1 MTVRVGFLGAGFIA
15 TFHSK
20 MLKGAA
26 DAGLDVAWAGVHDP
40 DADKVAAFAAA
51 SGAPVCATEAEVLD
65 RSDAVFVCTWTAEHP
80 RLVDAVVERSLPIF
94 CEKPLATDLD
104 GALAMT
110 RAVEAAGVTNQVGLV
125 LRRSPA
131 LLFAK
136 QLIDDELSGEPMSVV
151 FRDDQYLPVQGQYGS
166 DWRADP
172 AKAGSGALLEHSI
185 HDIDVLE
192 WLLGPVATV
201 NGLSA
206 EQHGLAGIE
215 DNVAVSFAFASGAL
229 GVLTSVWH
237 DLLERP
243 SLRRIEV
250 FCERLHVV
258 IEGDWFGPVHWT
270 RAGGESGTIEG
281 AELFGA
287 AVGADDPD
295 DGNPDAAFVRAVAE
309 DRPAAP
315 TFADALRAHVVTDA
329 IYRSAAAGGAPVS
342 VPPGLPDHT

>member
-26 DAGLDVAWAGVHDP
+26 DSGLDVAWAGVHDP
-40 DADKVAAFAAA
+40 DADKVAAFAGA
-51 SGAPVCATEAEVLD
+51 SGAPACATEAEVLD

-80 RLVDAVVERSLPIF
+80 RLVDAVVERRLPVF
-94 CEKPLATDLD
+94 CEKPLATDLA

-110 RAVEAAGVTNQVGLV
+110 RAVEAAAVINQVGLV

-136 QLIDDELSGEPMSVV
+136 RLIEDERSGQPMSVV

-192 WLLGPVATV
+192 WLLGPVARV
-201 NGLSA
+201 NGHTA

-215 DNVAVSFAFASGAL
+215 DNVAVSFAFANGAL

-250 FCERLHVV
+250 FCERLHIV

-270 RAGGESGTIEG
+270 RAGGESGSIEG
-281 AELFGA
+281 AELFA
-287 AVGADDPD
+287 AAIGADDPD

-309 DRPAAP
+309 GRPATP

-329 IYRSAAAGGAPVS
+329 IYRSAAEGGAS
-342 VPPGLPDHT
+342 VPVPSGLPDLR

>member
-51 SGAPVCATEAEVLD
+51 SGAPVCATEAEVLE

-80 RLVDAVVERSLPIF
+80 RLVDAVVERGLPVF
-94 CEKPLATDLD
+94 CEKPLAADLE
-104 GALAMT
+104 GARAMT
-110 RAVEAAGVTNQVGLV
+110 GAVGAAGVTNQVGLV

-131 LLFAK
+131 MLFAK
-136 QLIDDELSGEPMSVV
+136 QLIEDERSGQPMSVV
-151 FRDDQYLPVQGQYGS
+151 FRDDQYLPVQGQYAS

-172 AKAGSGALLEHSI
+172 ARAGSGALLEHSI
-185 HDIDVLE
+185 HDVDILE
-192 WLLGPVATV
+192 WLFGPVVTV
-201 NGLSA
+201 NGHTA

-215 DNVAVSFAFASGAL
+215 DNVAVSFAFANGAL

-281 AELFGA
+281 ADLFA
-287 AVGADDPD
+287 AAIGADDPD
-295 DGNPDAAFVRAVAE
+295 HGNPDAAFVRAVAE
-309 DRPAAP
+309 GRPAAP

-329 IYRSAAAGGAPVS
+329 IYRSAASGGAPVV
-342 VPPGLPDHT
+342 VPPGLPDLG

>member
-20 MLKGAA
+20 MLRGAA
-26 DAGLDVAWAGVHDP
+26 HAGVDVAWAGVHDP
-40 DADKVAAFAAA
+40 DADKAAAFSAA

-80 RLVDAVVERSLPIF
+80 RLVDAVVERGLPVF
-94 CEKPLATDLD
+94 CEKPLATDLES
-104 GALAMT
+104 ARAMT
-110 RAVEAAGVTNQVGLV
+110 QAVTVAGVTNQVGLV

-131 LLFAK
+131 FLFAK
-136 QLIDDELSGEPMSVV
+136 ALIEDERSGRPMSVV
-151 FRDDQYLPVQGQYGS
+151 FRDDQYLPVQGQYAS

-172 AKAGSGALLEHSI
+172 ARAGSGALLEHSI
-185 HDIDVLE
+185 HDVDILE
-192 WLLGPVATV
+192 WLLGPVVTV
-201 NGLSA
+201 NGHTA

-215 DNVAVSFAFASGAL
+215 DNVAVSFAFAGGGL

-243 SLRRIEV
+243 SLRRVEV

-281 AELFGA
+281 GDLFA
-287 AVGADDPD
+287 ATIGPDDPD

-309 DRPAAP
+309 GAPAAP

-329 IYRSAAAGGAPVS
+329 IYRSAASGGAPVA
-342 VPPGLPDHT
+342 VPPGLPDLG

>member
-26 DAGLDVAWAGVHDP
+26 DSGLDVAWAGVHDP
-40 DADKVAAFAAA
+40 DTDKVAAFAAA
-51 SGAPVCATEAEVLD
+51 SGAPVCVTEDEVLD
-65 RSDAVFVCTWTAEHP
+65 RSDAVFVCTWTSEHP
-80 RLVDAVVERSLPIF
+80 RLVAAVVERGLPVF
-94 CEKPLATDLD
+94 CEKPLATDLA

-110 RAVEAAGVTNQVGLV
+110 QAVEAAGVTNQVGLV

-136 QLIDDELSGEPMSVV
+136 QLIDDERSGQPMSVV
-151 FRDDQYLPVQGQYGS
+151 FRDDQYLPVQGQYAS

-185 HDIDVLE
+185 HDIDVVE

-201 NGLSA
+201 NGHTA

-250 FCERLHVV
+250 FSERLHVV

-281 AELFGA
+281 AELFA
-287 AVGADDPD
+287 AAIGADDPD

-309 DRPAAP
+309 GRPAAP

-329 IYRSAAAGGAPVS
+329 VYRSAASGGAPVS